1 VRDTRA
7 MSASLRR
14 SVRRPTSVPS
24 ERRVVRAP
32 SPAPTE
38 LSLPMQTPSVS
49 PTPVDTARQYQTPGR
64 RSDGTP
70 KRPMNAFILFSN
82 EKRSELADRN
92 PTLSNA
98 AVSVLLGQAWR
109 DMSSS
114 DKSGY
119 VSAARKIKEQFHA
132 ENPDAKTRCISRKAK
147 RKHDGSGPPR
157 AGAQRMAIGC
167 EPASLHALALVGS
180 RLNQNAPHAPTD
192 SPFQRSSAASTYS
205 FSRPSFDEDDEP
217 NSDDGNDAYDEFDER
232 TSEGTVRDTG
242 GDDGGVGGASGGH
255 GWNGGGGGSL
265 SLLEQLC
272 TVAES
277 EHTAA
282 ARALSAFGGC

>member
-1 VRDTRA
+1 
-7 MSASLRR
+7 MRR
-14 SVRRPTSVPS
+14 SVRRSINAAS
-24 ERRVVRAP
+24 ERQAPRAE
-32 SPAPTE
+32 SPAPSEPSVRIT
-38 LSLPMQTPSVS
+38 TPSVS
-49 PTPVDTARQYQTPGR
+49 PTPMVPTRQYATPGQ
-64 RSDGTP
+64 RSDGAP

-82 EKRSELADRN
+82 EKRSELADQN

-98 AVSVLLGQAWR
+98 AVSVLLGQVWR
-109 DMSSS
+109 EMSAH

-119 VSAARKIKEQFHA
+119 VAAARKIKEQFHA